1 MTFLTR
7 MAHRFGN
14 ARVLNS
20 LMLARNDYVFMFITN
35 DIVMIIPGCGFLCPR
50 LRAQTLTT
58 MAALRTSLRLAC
70 HAALAP
76 RLPVRAVPAVRAYST
91 EPPKPAPQPEAK
103 PAPQPSQPEQK
114 NSTSSILFVL
124 GLAAIGVSGYFLVDE
139 PTLASWVGLADRPTG
154 KNGLA
159 SEADYQRVYN
169 AIAALLEDENYD
181 DGSYGPVIVRLAWHS
196 SGTYDK
202 ESNTGGSNGGTMRFP
217 TEANDGANAGLEA
230 ARRRLEP
237 LKKKFPWISHGDLWT
252 LGGVTAIQ
260 ELGGPVI
267 PWRPGRR
274 DEPESESPPNGRLP
288 DGAQGAQHLRNVFY
302 RMGFNDQ
309 EIVTL
314 SGGHVLGRC
323 HRNRSGFEGPWT
335 FSPVSFTNDFFSL
348 LVNDKWEPRKWDGP
362 FQWQDLG
369 SHSLMMLPTDYALIE
384 DSSFKKHV
392 QKYAKDEDL
401 FFKDFAN
408 VFSRLLELGVPAQ
421 NFEAAAGGLEKPGPL
436 VFKTTADQENASEA
450 K

>member
-1 MTFLTR
+1 MQATLL
-7 MAHRFGN
+7 
-14 ARVLNS
+14 ARTDHPCATAGGPNT
-20 LMLARNDYVFMFITN
+20 LMLARNDYVSIYVAN
-35 DIVMIIPGCGFLCPR
+35 DIVMIITGEPFRPACSG
-50 LRAQTLTT
+50 AQTVTT
-58 MAALRTSLRLAC
+58 MAALRTSLRLAR
-70 HAALAP
+70 HTALAP
-76 RLPVRAVPAVRAYST
+76 RLPVRAIPAVRALST
-91 EPPKPAPQPEAK
+91 EPPKPTPQPEAK
-103 PAPQPSQPEQK
+103 SAPQPAQK
-114 NSTSSILFVL
+114 NSTGSIVFVL
-124 GLAAIGVSGYFLVDE
+124 ALAAIGVSGYFLVDE

-169 AIAALLEDENYD
+169 AIAGLFEDENYD
-181 DGSYGPVIVRLAWHS
+181 DGSYGPVILRLAWHS

-237 LKKKFPWISHGDLWT
+237 LKKKFPWISYGDLWT
-252 LGGVTAIQ
+252 LGGVAAIQ

-274 DEPESESPPNGRLP
+274 DEPESKSPPNGRLP
-288 DGAQGAQHLRNVFY
+288 DGSQGAQHLRNVFY

-309 EIVTL
+309 EIVAL
-314 SGGHVLGRC
+314 AGAHVLGRC

-335 FSPVSFTNDFFSL
+335 FSPVSFTHDFFTL
-348 LVNDKWEPRKWDGP
+348 LVNEKWEPRKWDGP

-369 SHSLMMLPTDYALIE
+369 SHSLMMLPTDYALVE

-392 QKYAKDEDL
+392 QKYAKDEQL

-421 NFEAAAGGLEKPGPL
+421 NFESASNGLEKPGPL
-436 VFKTTADQENASEA
+436 VFKTTAEQENAKES